1 MSLYH
6 WLTATATGS
15 ALDSVHTGHWRT
27 GHPGLSS
34 SQLVLLPDTAET
46 LATLNYQ
53 LNHASNLGEILVFV
67 QFT

>member
-6 WLTATATGS
+6 WLTATATGT

-34 SQLVLLPDTAET
+34 SQLMLLPDTAET
-46 LATLNYQ
+46 LATLTN
-53 LNHASNLGEILVFV
+53 SILSTIMPVILEKF
-67 QFT
+67 